1 MIPWTQIVCKHK
13 EVQHAEVSHYQDRQ
27 QSEFTGLIYSTLGDS
42 RVDDLYLAPSLG
54 TFHYQVWGLEA
65 VAGEVWKLLLTHCPC
80 LRPGGGAASEAWT
93 SLELPCSWKQR
104 FRPSLLNCQFEA
116 CHGVSLAFSNL
127 FWHW

>member
-65 VAGEVWKLLLTHCPC
+65 VAGEVWKLLLTHYPC
-80 LRPGGGAASEAWT
+80 LRPGGGTISELWT
-93 SLELPCSWKQR
+93 CPVLGSRDLGLIS
-104 FRPSLLNCQFEA
+104 
-116 CHGVSLAFSNL
+116 
-127 FWHW
+127 